1 MIKKELLSA
10 VLNEHIDRCD
20 YKKELSF
27 KNSIRYWNTPAN
39 TMPNVINIY
48 ELANLCKEW
57 AFNLNYSISSC
68 KRINGFNHVFFEALV
83 QNFTYQSENIKH
95 DYSEHLCYCI
105 GDIEPEAIFKACE
118 YILANKGNQND

>member
-39 TMPNVINIY
+39 TMPNIINIY

-57 AFNLNYSISSC
+57 AFQNEHSLSTTKLADKEDEWFGKWDAFILENYFKLNLDRDDFHFI
-68 KRINGFNHVFFEALV
+68 AD
-83 QNFTYQSENIKH
+83 T
-95 DYSEHLCYCI
+95 
-105 GDIEPEAIFKACE
+105 EPEAIFNACQ
-118 YILANKGNQND
+118 YIYDYIKGK